1 MEVPA
6 TEDFD
11 GGQDDLG
18 DRDDFGGDGDD
29 DGMEGDDDDVPP
41 PSPPPPPPPPPP
53 PAAAARREDVAP
65 QHQPTRGRKK
75 ARTATGPKA
84 RGAKTSL
91 EKLGNTPSAKIFGP
105 GR

>member
-18 DRDDFGGDGDD
+18 DDDDFGGDD
-29 DGMEGDDDDVPP
+29 DGMEGDDDDV
-41 PSPPPPPPPPPP
+41 PPPPPPPPPP

-84 RGAKTSL
+84 RGGKTSL
-91 EKLGNTPSAKIFGP
+91 EKLGNTPSAKSFGP